1 MDLIWTLCRTSNLPF
16 AIHFQLVTVGSIL
29 AHILTSKKCLIVH
42 SAWQSWSQSIS
53 KHILFCKYCISQFI
67 DIRSCFVLLVQR
79 ANELNSG
86 NHRRA
91 FQREWWKLTKVTHIC
106 QLISF
111 FFFSSVWNA
120 FFCRFERNY
129 RHESQTNI
137 AFLARSKQKIYK
149 PYFGV
154 NKCIGINC
162 FSLPVPVLNQ
172 IESNKAGLVT

>member
-111 FFFSSVWNA
+111 FFFQVSGMLSFADSRETTDMSLKLILHFWQEANKKFIKHTLVSISV
-120 FFCRFERNY
+120 
-129 RHESQTNI
+129 
-137 AFLARSKQKIYK
+137 
-149 PYFGV
+149 
-154 NKCIGINC
+154 
-162 FSLPVPVLNQ
+162 
-172 IESNKAGLVT
+172 LV

>member
-111 FFFSSVWNA
+111 FFFQVSGMLSFADSRETTDMSLKLILHFWQEANKKFINHTLVSISV
-120 FFCRFERNY
+120 
-129 RHESQTNI
+129 
-137 AFLARSKQKIYK
+137 
-149 PYFGV
+149 
-154 NKCIGINC
+154 
-162 FSLPVPVLNQ
+162 
-172 IESNKAGLVT
+172 LV